1 MEWLRRFYR
10 RLVPR
15 SLSDDAMDR
24 EISYHIAELAQSYI
38 AHGLTPDEAQRRAI
52 LEFGGREQV
61 KQTIRE
67 VHVSALA
74 ESITFNAQ
82 AAGRFLRKSPFF
94 SFAVTLTL
102 ALAIGANSAVF
113 SAIDGVVLR
122 PLPYPD
128 GDQLAVLY
136 QHDAIGR
143 DANHFVA
150 PVRLEDWNRMNTT
163 FQAISGYYLD
173 DLSETSGT
181 LPEGLQ
187 RRSLHRGFSRS
198 WVSHRHLAVRLLRQ
212 RNIGVDPM
220 PFSSVMDSGSAV
232 SMEIHR
238 AMSW

>member
-1 MEWLRRFYR
+1 MFRPQSGHSKGSENS
-10 RLVPR
+10 PEN
-15 SLSDDAMDR
+15 SIDR
-24 EISYHIAELAQSYI
+24 EITHHVDELTRAYI
-38 AHGLTPDEAQRRAI
+38 EQGESPDDARRHAL

-61 KQTIRE
+61 RQTVRE
-67 VHVSALA
+67 VHTSALVEA
-74 ESITFNAQ
+74 LLFNFK
-82 AAGRFLRKSPFF
+82 AALRFLRKSPSF
-94 SFAVTLTL
+94 SLAVILTL
-102 ALAIGANSAVF
+102 ALGIGANSAVF
-113 SAIDGVVLR
+113 SAIDAVVLR
-122 PLPYPD
+122 PLPFPN
-128 GDQLAVLY
+128 GDQLVRLD
-136 QHDAIGR
+136 QHDIQGR